1 MHEIYELKEALI
13 NELKEY
19 GRKGEIKDVGA
30 LDIVD
35 KLAHATKNLCKILD
49 AAEEEE
55 YSGYAYADGNTGTG
69 NMGGGG
75 NRGGRGSYAGRR
87 NARRDSMGRYSRNYR
102 NYDNYSRNDE
112 IGRMVDDVNGMMD
125 DLPEDVR
132 KDAQRFVQKL
142 EQQMMG

>member
-19 GRKGEIKDVGA
+19 GRKGEIKDIGA

-49 AAEEEE
+49 MAEDDG
-55 YSGYAYADGNTGTG
+55 YSGYDD
-69 NMGGGG
+69 GGGY
-75 NRGGRGSYAGRR
+75 NVDGGHSYAGRKGAKR
-87 NARRDSMGRYSRNYR
+87 NAMGRYSRNYR
-102 NYDNYSRNDE
+102 NYDNYSRNDD

-132 KDAQRFVQKL
+132 RDAQRFVQKL
-142 EQQMMG
+142 EQQMK